1 MKLYRKKLDS
11 LEALK
16 REQLRLRY
24 ESKKTDFGDLL
35 PSPDLKSL
43 GALLSSQNGWLSII
57 TELLSAKSEAQFI
70 SALAVPLLKAWNK
83 NRSRK
88 RREKEASGAVPKPPF
103 LKRAM
108 REIVIGYVVG
118 KAVMMG
124 LSGIKALR
132 KRRKAMHDEEE

>member
-24 ESKKTDFGDLL
+24 ESKKTSLEDLF

-43 GALLSSQNGWLSII
+43 GNLFRSQNGWLSMI

-70 SALAVPLLKAWNK
+70 TALAVPLLKAWNK

-88 RREKEASGAVPKPPF
+88 RREKEVPGAAPKPSF
-103 LKRAM
+103 LKRAL
-108 REIVIGYVVG
+108 REILIGYVVG

-124 LSGIKALR
+124 LSGLKALR
-132 KRRKAMHDEEE
+132 KRRKTRHDEEE